1 MPQTP
6 VSAGAAPRLE
16 RVLSLG
22 DLVFYGIVLITPMA
36 PVGIFGIASERSHG
50 HAVTTILIA
59 MVAMVFTASSYG
71 RMAALFPAAGSAYV
85 YVGRGLHPRLGF
97 LAGWAMLL
105 DYLIIPL
112 LNTIYVSLTLG
123 RLAPAVP
130 YPAWAFLTVAAMT
143 VLNLRGIRYTARTS
157 RMLLAGMTVIIAAF
171 LILAARFL
179 VRTAGWSGLFALE
192 PFYKP
197 ETFSLSAIGTATSLA
212 ALTYIGF
219 DGVTTLAEE
228 AKDPKR
234 TVPLATVLVC
244 VITGLMSAVQVY
256 LAQQVWPDYRSF
268 SNLET
273 AFLDVTAR
281 VGGEALFESVAI
293 VLIVSCFGSGL
304 TGQAGAAR
312 LLYGMGRDGALPR
325 RLFGYVDPQRHNPTY
340 NILLLAA
347 VAFAGALL
355 ASYELAAALLNFGA
369 FLSFMGVNL
378 AALRSFGLRHGAL
391 ASVLGFLF
399 CLWIWLSLPVAAKI
413 AGGVWLLA
421 GIGYALALSRAGRV
435 PSLPEELA

>member
-1 MPQTP
+1 MSQTP
-6 VSAGAAPRLE
+6 VPAGAAPRLE

-22 DLVFYGIVLITPMA
+22 DLIFYGIVLITPMA

-130 YPAWAFLTVAAMT
+130 YPAWAFLTVAVMT

-157 RMLLAGMTVIIAAF
+157 RMLLAGMTVIIVAF

-179 VRTAGWSGLFALE
+179 FRTAGWSGLFALE
-192 PFYKP
+192 PFYKA
-197 ETFSLSAIGTATSLA
+197 ETFHLPAIGTATSLA

-244 VITGLMSAVQVY
+244 VLTGLMSAVQVY
-256 LAQQVWPDYRSF
+256 LAQQVWSDYRSF
-268 SNLET
+268 TNLET

-281 VGGEALFESVAI
+281 VGGKALFESVAI

-325 RLFGYVDPQRHNPTY
+325 RLFGYVDPRRHNPTH

-378 AALRSFGLRHGAL
+378 AALRSFGLRRGAL
-391 ASVLGFLF
+391 ASALGFLF
-399 CLWIWLSLPVAAKI
+399 CLWIWLSLPVAAKL

>member
-1 MPQTP
+1 MSQTP
-6 VSAGAAPRLE
+6 VPAGAAPRLE

-22 DLVFYGIVLITPMA
+22 DLIFYGIVLITPMA

-85 YVGRGLHPRLGF
+85 YVGSGLHPRLGF

-130 YPAWAFLTVAAMT
+130 YPAWAFLTVAVMT

-157 RMLLAGMTVIIAAF
+157 RMLLAGMTVIIVAF

-179 VRTAGWSGLFALE
+179 FRTAGWSGLFALE

-197 ETFSLSAIGTATSLA
+197 ETFHLPAIGTATSLA

-244 VITGLMSAVQVY
+244 VLTGLMSAVQVY
-256 LAQQVWPDYRSF
+256 LAQQVWSDYRSF
-268 SNLET
+268 TNLET

-281 VGGEALFESVAI
+281 VGGKALFESAAI

-325 RLFGYVDPQRHNPTY
+325 RLFGYVDPRRHNPTH

-378 AALRSFGLRHGAL
+378 AALRSFGLRRGAL
-391 ASVLGFLF
+391 ASALGFLF
-399 CLWIWLSLPVAAKI
+399 CLWIWLSLPVAAKL